1 MRETPCGVGIP
12 DGPVLLTGAAGFV
25 GTHLMQDLGLGEG
38 DVATDITDTFTVPR
52 GVGRVAWRLP
62 EPAPES
68 LGGFRSIIHLAALS
82 SVAGSH
88 RNLRD
93 VYGVNLMGVIELL
106 CFVQSRCPGARVLL
120 VSSSE
125 VYMPSENPLDEGS
138 PLQFRSPYAASKAAA
153 EQAAAHFRREE
164 GLDVV
169 TARSFPHY
177 GPGQAGNFALPS
189 FCRRIIEARREG
201 ATTLRAGNLFPVRDY
216 LHVKDVVRAYA
227 ILLSMGEPG
236 EVYNVCSG
244 SGVSM
249 GEMLALLLK
258 VSGASLTVTTDPVL
272 TREGDHFKQV
282 GNPGRLR
289 ALGGFAPSVGPGEG
303 LADLYSWW
311 NRRIP

>member
-1 MRETPCGVGIP
+1 MRETPCGVTIP

-25 GTHLMQDLGLGEG
+25 GAHLMQGLGLGKG
-38 DVATDITDTFTVPR
+38 DAAADVTDAFSVPP
-52 GVGRVAWRLP
+52 GVTRVAWRLP

-68 LGGFRSIIHLAALS
+68 LGGFRSVVHLAALS
-82 SVAGSH
+82 SVEGSH
-88 RNLRD
+88 RNLRN

-125 VYMPSENPLDEGS
+125 VYMPSELPLGEDS

-201 ATTLRAGNLFPVRDY
+201 ITTLRAGNLFPVRDY

-227 ILLSMGEPG
+227 ILLSLGDPG
-236 EVYNVCSG
+236 GVYNVCSG
-244 SGVSM
+244 TGVSM
-249 GEMLALLLK
+249 GEMLDLLLK
-258 VSGASLTVTTDPVL
+258 VSGATLSVRTDPAL
-272 TREGDHFKQV
+272 AREGDHFRQV
-282 GNPGRLR
+282 GNPARLR
-289 ALGGFAPSVGPGEG
+289 ALGGFAPSVGHGEG
-303 LADLYSWW
+303 LAELYSWW

>member
-25 GTHLMQDLGLGEG
+25 GAHLMRGLGLREG
-38 DVATDITDTFTVPR
+38 DAAADVTDAFSVPP
-52 GVGRVAWRLP
+52 GVTRVAWRLP

-68 LGGFRSIIHLAALS
+68 LGGFRSVVHLAALS
-82 SVAGSH
+82 SVEGSH

-93 VYGVNLMGVIELL
+93 VYGVNLMGAIEVF
-106 CFVQSRCPGARVLL
+106 CFVESRCPGARVLL

-125 VYMPSENPLDEGS
+125 VYMPSQQPLDEGS

-153 EQAAAHFRREE
+153 EQAAAHFRRED

-189 FCRRIIEARREG
+189 FCRRIIEARRDG
-201 ATTLRAGNLFPVRDY
+201 ATTLRTGNLFPVRDY

-227 ILLSMGEPG
+227 ILLSLGEPG
-236 EVYNVCSG
+236 GVYNVCSG
-244 SGVSM
+244 TGVSM
-249 GEMLALLLK
+249 GEMLDLLLR
-258 VSGASLTVTTDPVL
+258 VSGASLSVTPDPVL
-272 TREGDHFKQV
+272 ARENDHFRQV
-282 GNPGRLR
+282 GDPGRLR
-289 ALGGFAPSVGPGEG
+289 ALGGFAPSVGHEEG